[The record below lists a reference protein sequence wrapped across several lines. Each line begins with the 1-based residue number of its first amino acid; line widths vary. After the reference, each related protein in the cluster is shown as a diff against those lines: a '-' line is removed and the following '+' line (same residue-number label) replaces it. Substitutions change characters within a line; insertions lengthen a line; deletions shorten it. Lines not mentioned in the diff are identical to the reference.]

1 MNRGHYVILWS
12 QGKMM
17 RGRESVGLRVVGV
30 GVEGEAVRAAPQ
42 ARGTSTK
49 AWSFL
54 IASIVL
60 TLPHCTEYPS

>member
-1 MNRGHYVILWS
+1 
-12 QGKMM
+12 MM
-17 RGRESVGLRVVGV
+17 RGIESVGLRVVGV
-30 GVEGEAVRAAPQ
+30 EGAAVRAAPQ
-42 ARGTSTK
+42 ARGTSTQ

>member
-1 MNRGHYVILWS
+1 
-12 QGKMM
+12 MM
-17 RGRESVGLRVVGV
+17 RGSESVGLRVVGV
-30 GVEGEAVRAAPQ
+30 GVGVEGAAVRAAPQ

-60 TLPHCTEYPS
+60 TLPHWTEYPS

>member
-1 MNRGHYVILWS
+1 
-12 QGKMM
+12 MM

-30 GVEGEAVRAAPQ
+30 SVEGEAVRAAPQ

-54 IASIVL
+54 TASIVL